1 LVAGQ
6 SDTRRPP
13 PATAFP
19 GYGPLRAGELPVTMQ
34 SSLTRSREDR
44 LAELE
49 RVMWAEWLL
58 GGSARHILN
67 WTD

>member
-1 LVAGQ
+1 
-6 SDTRRPP
+6 
-13 PATAFP
+13 
-19 GYGPLRAGELPVTMQ
+19 MQ